1 MLVAVCVIGYCLQAG
16 RRGRPELQK
25 LEQDISA
32 EVKEEKQ
39 LDSAMASLASLSTR
53 PSSSCSRPPS
63 ARPNSAWS
71 NKSSES
77 LGMNLCFE
85 HFSHLQSLVWLNPV
99 LRGSP
104 QKVTKLG
111 STPKSGTVMLFSNG
125 GFRPTAIVI
134 GCWLSGPVL
143 LVVWT
148 GIFLLRMDWMSFLV
162 VPSYLM
168 MFKLPDWKLRSSF
181 WLAMILL
188 TVASRDPWRLAFSLS
203 VAIFASPV
211 ILDFRLRSWPGF
223 LPFMEKGFKN
233 FTARCELKGLENA
246 QKDRTVF
253 AFHPHGAISFG
264 FTVNGLFDSQF
275 LNKSKKISF
284 LIDDFLRNGN
294 PIFRLLCDVYEFEN
308 RQIASAEKS
317 TVHRLMEE
325 GSNVALVLGGF
336 EEATVCETGKDRV
349 VVNSRKGIVKYCL
362 QHGYRLQPV
371 YSFGEDETYHFAP
384 GLLDFRLWLNRFKIP
399 AVAFFGHPVLPW
411 LPRSQARI
419 LTVVGEAIQC
429 PHIPSPTPEEVDYWL
444 QSYGKA
450 LQATFNQW
458 KAEAGRPQ
466 AELEI
471 F

>member
-1 MLVAVCVIGYCLQAG
+1 
-16 RRGRPELQK
+16 
-25 LEQDISA
+25 
-32 EVKEEKQ
+32 
-39 LDSAMASLASLSTR
+39 
-53 PSSSCSRPPS
+53 
-63 ARPNSAWS
+63 
-71 NKSSES
+71 
-77 LGMNLCFE
+77 
-85 HFSHLQSLVWLNPV
+85 
-99 LRGSP
+99 
-104 QKVTKLG
+104 
-111 STPKSGTVMLFSNG
+111 
-125 GFRPTAIVI
+125 
-134 GCWLSGPVL
+134 
-143 LVVWT
+143 
-148 GIFLLRMDWMSFLV
+148 MSFLV

-399 AVAFFGHPVLPW
+399 AVAFFGNPVLPW

-444 QSYGKA
+444 QSYAKA